1 MPNGPRDGKGGNWEH
16 SRDSVQ
22 FRSHFSSKNRMVAG
36 DGELKDLSPGG
47 CRVASPVAVQGGA
60 ELKFCI
66 FPADEDNPIIVDAA
80 TVRWARDGEFGLA
93 FTQMCPAVQQQLI
106 QLGRRRAP
114 LS

>member
-1 MPNGPRDGKGGNWEH
+1 VSCRK
-16 SRDSVQ
+16 SCCVQ
-22 FRSHFSSKNRMVAG
+22 V
-36 DGELKDLSPGG
+36 
-47 CRVASPVAVQGGA
+47 GA

-93 FTQMCPAVQQQLI
+93 FTQMRPAVQQQLI